1 VEWDAKAYHRLSS
14 PQFSWGQ
21 TLLKRLRLRGDETVM
36 DAGCGSGRLTAE
48 ILERL
53 PEGRVI
59 AVDRSQNMLAEAW
72 QHLEPRCGGRVSYV
86 CADLADLEETASPEP
101 VDVVVSAA
109 TLHWVL
115 DHDRLFA
122 RLFDVLR
129 PGGRLVAQCGGSGNL
144 ERLRARA
151 APLFEADPLAP
162 YFAGAP
168 DPWVFHDDLS
178 TAARLRASGFT
189 DIETSLERADTPF
202 TDAATFRDFLEKVI
216 FAVAFLR
223 VPEPPRS
230 ELAGGL
236 AEALTRLAKADDPPF
251 SLDYRR
257 LNIAA
262 SRPARLA

>member
-1 VEWDAKAYHRLSS
+1 VEWDARAYHRLSS

-21 TLLKRLRLRGDETVM
+21 TILDRLRLRGDETVI

-59 AVDRSQNMLAEAW
+59 AVDRSQNMLAEAR
-72 QHLEPRCGGRVSYV
+72 QHLEPRFAGRVSYL
-86 CADLADLEETASPEP
+86 CADLQEIASPEP
-101 VDVVVSAA
+101 VDIVFSTA

-115 DHDRLFA
+115 DHDRLFP
-122 RLFDVLR
+122 RLFDLLR
-129 PGGRLVAQCGGSGNL
+129 PGGRLVAQCGGHGNL
-144 ERLRARA
+144 ERLRTRA
-151 APLFEADPLAP
+151 ARLFEADPFAA

-168 DPWVFHDDLS
+168 EPWSFPDDKS

-189 DIETSLERADTPF
+189 DIETSLERADAPF
-202 TDAATFRDFLEKVI
+202 ADAVTFREFLHKVVFGVH
-216 FAVAFLR
+216 FAR
-223 VPEPPRS
+223 VPEPPRG
-230 ELAGGL
+230 ELAAAFAG
-236 AEALTRLAKADDPPF
+236 ALTRLAAADDPPF

-262 SRPARLA
+262 ARSL